1 MSSFAEKIISVS
13 FKMDEAQPTAEP
25 GRTLYLKDVT
35 LDSLRVET
43 NPNRIRNTLSP
54 RNRAVAVVR
63 EGIECCCK
71 PEGNE
76 GKTENE
82 QTM

>member
-54 RNRAVAVVR
+54 
-63 EGIECCCK
+63 
-71 PEGNE
+71 
-76 GKTENE
+76 
-82 QTM
+82 